1 MEGSRVKLTDI
12 FRYDEIKKEYYATGY
27 RPRKILDRMLEKG
40 IEISDDMFKSREVK
54 EKERLESESA
64 GTEGNV

>member
-1 MEGSRVKLTDI
+1 MLSEVLYSFI

-27 RPRKILDRMLEKG
+27 RPRKILGRMLEKG
-40 IEISDDMFKSREVK
+40 IEISDDMFKSREVM